1 MTKQEYD
8 RFYALSSSN
17 VSDALD
23 ALGLLGSTYGVRPI
37 YEGCPKLVGEALT
50 VKIGPTGETPMQ
62 STHLCAE
69 AIAMA
74 KPGDVIVVDN
84 SGDTTTSAWGGLLA
98 NGARAKGVNGVIV
111 DGAVR
116 DVEDFYEAKFP
127 VFVRAAVVRTSR
139 GRIMVYE
146 TNGMIQFAGV
156 QVRPGD
162 IVVGDRS
169 GITIVPREHY
179 QAVLEKAEELNS
191 KESHM
196 MEEVGA
202 GGDMLEVDAKYDYVH
217 MLIKKED

>member
-1 MTKQEYD
+1 MTQKEYE

-23 ALGLLGSTYGVRPI
+23 ALGLLGSTYGVRPV

-50 VKIGPTGETPMQ
+50 VKIGPTGETPMP

-74 KPGDVIVVDN
+74 KPGNVIVVDN
-84 SGDTTTSAWGGLLA
+84 SGDTTISAWGGLLA
-98 NGARAKGVNGVIV
+98 NAARSKGVNGVVV

-116 DVEDFYEAKFP
+116 DVDDFYDAKFP
-127 VFVRAAVVRTSR
+127 VFARSAVVRTSR

-162 IVVGDRS
+162 IIVGDRS
-169 GITIVPREHY
+169 GVTVVPKEHY
-179 QAVLEKAEELNS
+179 QEVLAKAEELEG
-191 KESHM
+191 KESNM
-196 MEEVGA
+196 MQEVGA

-217 MLIKKED
+217 MLKK